1 MHKKHP
7 FTPES
12 FLLLNLFIF
21 PNLPNFPIMGLNQIF
36 KKKKKNTAAIGNR
49 FRKRKRY
56 LGHHDFAE
64 IETLS

>member
-21 PNLPNFPIMGLNQIF
+21 PNLLNFPIMGLNQNF
-36 KKKKKNTAAIGNR
+36 KKQVTTAVGDR
-49 FRKRKRY
+49 FRKSKRY

-64 IETLS
+64 IETLL